1 MDLMNMIKHT
11 MIAFISTQ
19 TDISLFVWQLS
30 LILSIIFIAFFMIK
44 IVLFI
49 RKVSL
54 YIDLKV
60 AFMEHILQEISS

>member
-11 MIAFISTQ
+11 MIAFTSIQ

-30 LILSIIFIAFFMIK
+30 LILSIIFIVFFMIK